1 MYSHSLKRDLREIE
15 SWIQTNRARYVG
27 FFSVRQRENWIHPS
41 IGIGHPPEAYSP
53 IISLVAWLLKV
64 DGCKLIMKV
73 TYFA

>member
-1 MYSHSLKRDLREIE
+1 MMYSHSLKRDLREIE
-15 SWIQTNRARYVG
+15 CWVQTYRARYVG

-41 IGIGHPPEAYSP
+41 IGIGHPPEAQSP
-53 IISLVAWLLKV
+53 IISLVLKV